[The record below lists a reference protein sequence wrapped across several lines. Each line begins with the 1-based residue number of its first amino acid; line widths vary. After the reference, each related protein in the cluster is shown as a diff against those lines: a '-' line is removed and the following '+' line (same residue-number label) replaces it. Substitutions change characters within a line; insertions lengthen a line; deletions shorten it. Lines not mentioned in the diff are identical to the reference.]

1 MVLFVIF
8 KSYLVENEGV
18 ENFAL
23 RAHLP
28 LKQGLRHDFAVLQK
42 NCVPLRDHLP
52 LKQGLRRLTIDFFT
66 PKDTFSETIFHYNK
80 D

>member
-1 MVLFVIF
+1 MAFFVIF

-23 RAHLP
+23 R
-28 LKQGLRHDFAVLQK
+28 
-42 NCVPLRDHLP
+42 DHLP
-52 LKQGLRRLTIDFFT
+52 LQQGLRPTLSETLVPFYED
-66 PKDTFSETIFHYNK
+66 SETIFHYNK